1 MSISPLKPSRVNA
14 PSLDGLGKALLA
26 ARRRWQRQDRETMR
40 ATFHE
45 LRKQRREII
54 KQEDLYPPN
63 DPLRLSFQC
72 QRAVVDLHLVEL
84 RKVAAERRVKLSRV

>member
-45 LRKQRREII
+45 LRKQRMYII
-54 KQEDLYPPN
+54 RQEDLYSPN
-63 DPLRLSFQC
+63 SPFRLGFQC
-72 QRAVVDLHLVEL
+72 QRAAVDLHIAEL
-84 RKVAAERRVKLSRV
+84 RRIAAAKGLSRLPG